1 VSELL
6 AFGQIGFRHIVAW
19 DAADHILFLLAL
31 SAIYRGRDWKAVV
44 WVISAFTIGHSITLA
59 LAANGIVFASAKVI
73 EFLIPLTIIATG
85 LENLISGER
94 ILSPG
99 RARIRPWLA
108 GLFGLVHGAGFA
120 GYLRELFV
128 EGVAAPL
135 LGFNIG
141 IEVGQ
146 LLVLVVAAVVLAGVD
161 RLLESI
167 PRLAASRRA
176 FEVRLVGVSAVVTA
190 MACVWAVERL
200 PW

>member
-6 AFGQIGFRHIVAW
+6 AFGQVGFRHIVAW

-31 SAIYRGRDWKAVV
+31 AAIYRGRDWKSVIWVV
-44 WVISAFTIGHSITLA
+44 SAFTVGHSLTLG
-59 LAANGIVFASAKVI
+59 LAAAGVVLASPKVI
-73 EFLIPLTIIATG
+73 EFLIPLTIVATG
-85 LENLISGER
+85 LENLIWRGK
-94 ILSPG
+94 ILSPV
-99 RARIRPWLA
+99 RSRIRPWCA

-128 EGVAAPL
+128 DGIAMPL

-146 LLVLVVAAVVLAGVD
+146 LLVLATSAVFLAGVD
-161 RLLESI
+161 RLLESS
-167 PRLAASRRA
+167 PRFARSSHA
-176 FEVRLVGVSAVVTA
+176 FEARLVGVSAVVTA